1 MKKLSLFLVLVTV
14 VFSFTSCN
22 NENENITPPNTL
34 VDIAV
39 QDSRFSILV
48 AALQKAD
55 LVTVLQ
61 GQGPFT
67 VFAPTND
74 AFIAAGITSVDN
86 LTREQLAPILLAHVV
101 PARVAA
107 SQVQPGAVTTAGN
120 SEIFFSVNN
129 QRIFING
136 NVEVVSADIN
146 ASNGILHVINNV
158 IIPPTQSIV
167 DIAVN
172 NPNFSTLVDLVTRA
186 GLAQT
191 LSGGNFTVFAPTNA
205 AFEALRASGVDPNAL
220 TPAQL
225 TSILLYHVVPG
236 RVFSTDLMP
245 GNVTTAAG
253 GQLRVDL
260 GTGVRITGQ
269 NSEPSNVVLAN
280 VLATNGVIHAIDRV
294 LIP

>member
-1 MKKLSLFLVLVTV
+1 MKKTTLFLALLTF
-14 VFSFTSCN
+14 VFTFTSCN
-22 NENENITPPNTL
+22 NDEETVTPPNTI

-55 LVTVLQ
+55 LVSVLQ
-61 GQGPFT
+61 GNGPFT

-86 LTREQLAPILLAHVV
+86 LTREQLTPILLAHVV

-136 NVEVVSADIN
+136 KVEVVAADIN
-146 ASNGILHVINNV
+146 ASNGIIHVINNV
-158 IIPPTQSIV
+158 ILPPTQSIV
-167 DIAVN
+167 DIAVG
-172 NPNFSTLVDLVTRA
+172 NPNFSTLVSLVTRA
-186 GLAQT
+186 GLVET
-191 LSGGNFTVFAPTNA
+191 LAGGNFTVFAPTNA
-205 AFEALRASGVDPNAL
+205 AFEALIASGVNPDAL
-220 TPAQL
+220 TREQL

-236 RVFSTDLMP
+236 RVFSTDLRA
-245 GNVTTAAG
+245 GNVTTASG
-253 GQLRVDL
+253 GQIRVEL
-260 GTGVRITGQ
+260 GTGVRVAGQ
-269 NSEPSNVVLAN
+269 NSDPSNVVLAN
-280 VLATNGVIHAIDRV
+280 VLATNGVVHAIDRV

>member
-1 MKKLSLFLVLVTV
+1 MKKTALFLTLLTF
-14 VFSFTSCN
+14 VFAFTSCN
-22 NENENITPPNTL
+22 NEEETVTPPNTI

-55 LVTVLQ
+55 LVSVLQ
-61 GQGPFT
+61 GNGPFT

-86 LTREQLAPILLAHVV
+86 LTREQLTPILLAHVV
-101 PARVAA
+101 PARVP
-107 SQVQPGAVTTAGN
+107 STQVQPGAVTTAGN

-136 NVEVVSADIN
+136 NVEVVGADIE
-146 ASNGILHVINNV
+146 ASNGIIHVINNV

-167 DIAVN
+167 DIAVG
-172 NPNFSTLVDLVTRA
+172 NPNFSILVDLVTRA
-186 GLAQT
+186 GLVET
-191 LSGGNFTVFAPTNA
+191 LSSGNFTVFAPTNA
-205 AFEALRASGVDPNAL
+205 AFEALIASGVDPNAL
-220 TPAQL
+220 TAEQL

-236 RVFSTDLMP
+236 RVFSPDLP
-245 GNVTTAAG
+245 SGNVTTASGAAIA
-253 GQLRVDL
+253 VN
-260 GTGVRITGQ
+260 TSSGVQVRGQ

>member
-1 MKKLSLFLVLVTV
+1 MKKTALFLTLLTF
-14 VFSFTSCN
+14 VFAFTSCN
-22 NENENITPPNTL
+22 KEEETVAPPNTI

-55 LVTVLQ
+55 LVAVLQ
-61 GQGPFT
+61 GNGPFT

-86 LTREQLAPILLAHVV
+86 LTREQLTPILLAHVI
-101 PARVAA
+101 PARVT
-107 SQVQPGAVTTAGN
+107 STQVQPGAVTTAGN

-136 NVEVVSADIN
+136 NTEVIGADIE
-146 ASNGILHVINNV
+146 ASNGIIHVINNV

-167 DIAVN
+167 DIAVG
-172 NPNFSTLVDLVTRA
+172 NPNFSILVDLVTRA
-186 GLAQT
+186 GLAET
-191 LSGGNFTVFAPTNA
+191 LAGGNFTVFAPTNA
-205 AFEALRASGVDPNAL
+205 AFESLIASGVNPDTL
-220 TPAQL
+220 TPEQL

-236 RVFSTDLMP
+236 RVFSSDLTS
-245 GNVTTAAG
+245 GNVTTASGAAIT
-253 GQLRVDL
+253 VN
-260 GTGVRITGQ
+260 TSSGVQVRGQ
-269 NSEPSNVVLAN
+269 NSDPSNVVLAN

-294 LIP
+294 LLP

>member
-1 MKKLSLFLVLVTV
+1 MKKTLLFLTLLTFA
-14 VFSFTSCN
+14 FSFTSCN
-22 NENENITPPNTL
+22 QDDENITPPNTI

-86 LTREQLAPILLAHVV
+86 LTREQLTPILLAHVI

-107 SQVQPGAVTTAGN
+107 NQVQSGAVTTAGN

-136 NVEVVSADIN
+136 NIEVVGADVN
-146 ASNGILHVINNV
+146 ASNGIIHVINNV
-158 IIPPTQSIV
+158 ILPPTQSIV
-167 DIAVN
+167 DIAVG
-172 NPNFSTLVDLVTRA
+172 NPNFSILVDLVTRA
-186 GLAQT
+186 GLAET
-191 LSGGNFTVFAPTNA
+191 LAGGNFTVFAPTNA
-205 AFEALRASGVDPNAL
+205 AFEALIASGVNPNAL
-220 TPAQL
+220 TREQL

-236 RVFSTDLMP
+236 RVFSTDLMM

-253 GQLRVDL
+253 GQFRVDL

-269 NSEPSNVVLAN
+269 NSDPSNVVLAN